1 MARLL
6 TCQRGSAAVEFAF
19 VMPVLAALVLGMM
32 EFGRAMWTRQTMQYA
47 VEQAARAALANAA
60 LTGPQIANMVTADL
74 IGMQGTTPSVV
85 ASATASQ
92 VSVTASYSFAFIV
105 PRLLPFGPIVLTAQ
119 CVTPR

>member
-47 VEQAARAALANAA
+47 VEQAARAALANSA